1 MKFIIT
7 FSILIAGI
15 LSANAQ
21 TSNPET
27 NFFEDFSDPSPKN
40 FRNGSTGTKAD
51 FKMKTGQVSK
61 KEPSAK
67 ILSFK
72 IDPSDSAGAGRGP
85 EIISNKLTHFGTYAT
100 RLKVPD
106 VKKVQPNV
114 GAVVGYFTYH
124 MDSIHGLSEI
134 DFEWLIADPSIIYI
148 GTWTGPEGKLKRIG
162 RTINLAKGI
171 IYNTGYREGHG
182 GENIP
187 LTGMQNQPETIPV
200 IDGYDASAKF
210 YTYGFDW
217 YPDQITWWMIDPA
230 SNKKLVLWD
239 YKGSLTGIPQHAS
252 YYRMNFWHTNAWSVQ
267 TNPLSLERPQQ
278 PYELEVDWMS
288 YEALKK

>member
-114 GAVVGYFTYH
+114 GRSEERRVGKECR
-124 MDSIHGLSEI
+124 S
-134 DFEWLIADPSIIYI
+134 
-148 GTWTGPEGKLKRIG
+148 R
-162 RTINLAKGI
+162 
-171 IYNTGYREGHG
+171 
-182 GENIP
+182 
-187 LTGMQNQPETIPV
+187 
-200 IDGYDASAKF
+200 
-210 YTYGFDW
+210 
-217 YPDQITWWMIDPA
+217 
-230 SNKKLVLWD
+230 
-239 YKGSLTGIPQHAS
+239 
-252 YYRMNFWHTNAWSVQ
+252 
-267 TNPLSLERPQQ
+267 
-278 PYELEVDWMS
+278 
-288 YEALKK
+288 

>member
-1 MKFIIT
+1 
-7 FSILIAGI
+7 
-15 LSANAQ
+15 
-21 TSNPET
+21 
-27 NFFEDFSDPSPKN
+27 
-40 FRNGSTGTKAD
+40 
-51 FKMKTGQVSK
+51 
-61 KEPSAK
+61 
-67 ILSFK
+67 
-72 IDPSDSAGAGRGP
+72 
-85 EIISNKLTHFGTYAT
+85 
-100 RLKVPD
+100 
-106 VKKVQPNV
+106 
-114 GAVVGYFTYH
+114 
-124 MDSIHGLSEI
+124 MDSVHGLSEI

-182 GENIP
+182 GQNIP
-187 LTGMQNQPETIPV
+187 LTGMQNQPETIAP

-217 YPDQITWWMIDPA
+217 YPDRITWWLIDPA

-252 YYRMNFWHTNAWSVQ
+252 YYRMNFWHTDAWSVQ